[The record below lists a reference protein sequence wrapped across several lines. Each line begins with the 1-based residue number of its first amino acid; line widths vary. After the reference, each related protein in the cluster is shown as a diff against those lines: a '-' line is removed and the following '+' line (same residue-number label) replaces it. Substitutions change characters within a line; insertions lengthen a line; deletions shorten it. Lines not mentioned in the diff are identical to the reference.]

1 MTLKELA
8 YKLLMLSEQEEFNAQ
23 LEQSLSILNDV
34 CDTTFTLED
43 VVNDDNRYQRVGLF
57 LSLDTKLRLNDLEL
71 FGSTLVG
78 VQRARNNA
86 LENCQIIFTQE

>member
-34 CDTTFTLED
+34 CDTTFTLDE
-43 VVNDDNRYQRVGLF
+43 VVTNENKYQRVGLF

-71 FGSTLVG
+71 FGSTLEA

-86 LENCQIIFTQE
+86 LDNCQIIFTQE

>member
-34 CDTTFTLED
+34 CDTVFTLDE
-43 VVNDDNRYQRVGLF
+43 VVNNDNKYQRVGLF
-57 LSLDTKLRLNDLEL
+57 LALDTKLRLNDLEL
-71 FGSTLVG
+71 FGSTLES
-78 VQRARNNA
+78 VQRSRNNA